1 MNDTAQRF
9 PETAHITGIGLTPFG
24 KNLGMSALELQG
36 VASFAALDDAGITAR
51 DLDTVIAGYATTI
64 QHLMPANLLAEY
76 IGAKPNKAFGMS
88 IGGATGIGMVA
99 EAARLVRRGEAE
111 TVLVVGGENR
121 SSGQSRDTAISTL
134 AQVGH
139 STHEVAL
146 GANIPAYYA
155 LLASEYLHR
164 HGRARED
171 FAHLAVQ
178 MRGHAST
185 HPGAQFTKPS
195 TVADVLAA
203 PAVAEPLGLLDCC
216 PVSDGGAA
224 FVISNRTD
232 SGRGVAIT
240 GTGQANRHQHISE
253 ADFRDF
259 GARESSQQALDEA
272 GIGLSDIDV
281 LGVYDSFTVTLAIL
295 LEEIGFAA
303 PGTAGEMA
311 KAGEFSACGR
321 YPLNLHG
328 GLLSYG
334 HSGVAGGMAHLVE
347 VVTQIRGEAGARQ
360 LVDRPRRGFLH
371 ADGGVLSAHVSL
383 VVDSAP
389 EFQQRTT
396 EVSE

>member
-1 MNDTAQRF
+1 MNDTARTF
-9 PETAHITGIGLTPFG
+9 PAPAHITGVGLTRFG
-24 KNLGMSALELQG
+24 KDLGMSALELQG
-36 VASFAALDDAGITAR
+36 AASFAALDDAGITAR

-99 EAARLVRRGEAE
+99 EGARLVRRGEAE

-155 LLASEYLHR
+155 LLASEYLDR
-164 HGRARED
+164 HGVSRED

-178 MRGHAST
+178 MRAHAST
-185 HPGAQFTKPS
+185 HSGAQFTKPS

-232 SGRGVAIT
+232 GGRGVAIV

-259 GARESSQQALDEA
+259 GARESSQQALGEA
-272 GIGLSDIDV
+272 GIGLDNIDV
-281 LGVYDSFTVTLAIL
+281 LGIYDSFTVTLAIL

-303 PGTAGEMA
+303 PGSAGKMA
-311 KAGEFSACGR
+311 KAGEFSESGR

-360 LVDRPRRGFLH
+360 MANRPRLGFLH

-383 VVDSAP
+383 VVDGAP
-389 EFQQRTT
+389 ESQLRTT
-396 EVSE
+396 EVSA

>member
-1 MNDTAQRF
+1 MNETAQRF
-9 PETAHITGIGLTPFG
+9 QETAHITGVGLTTFG
-24 KNLGMSALELQG
+24 KNLGMTALELQG
-36 VASFAALDDAGITAR
+36 VSAFAALDDAGVTAR
-51 DLDTVIAGYATTI
+51 DLDTVITGYATTI

-76 IGAKPNKAFGMS
+76 IGAQPNKALGMS

-99 EAARLVRRGEAE
+99 EATRLVRNGEAE

-164 HGRARED
+164 YGLSRED

-178 MRGHAST
+178 MRAHAST
-185 HPGAQFTKPS
+185 HSGAQFTKPS

-224 FVISNRTD
+224 FVISSRTD
-232 SGRGVAIT
+232 GGRGVAIV

-259 GARESSQQALDEA
+259 GARESSQQALGEA
-272 GIGLSDIDV
+272 GIGLADIDV
-281 LGVYDSFTVTLAIL
+281 LGIYDSFTVTLAIL

-311 KAGEFSACGR
+311 KAGEFSARGR

-389 EFQQRTT
+389 ESQQRTT
-396 EVSE
+396 EVSA

>member
-1 MNDTAQRF
+1 MNDTARTF
-9 PETAHITGIGLTPFG
+9 PAPAHITGVGLTRFG
-24 KNLGMSALELQG
+24 KDLGMSALELQG
-36 VASFAALDDAGITAR
+36 AASFAALDDAGITAR

-155 LLASEYLHR
+155 LLASEYLDR
-164 HGRARED
+164 HGVSRED

-178 MRGHAST
+178 MRAHAST
-185 HPGAQFTKPS
+185 HSGAQFTKPS

-232 SGRGVAIT
+232 GGRGVAIV

-259 GARESSQQALDEA
+259 GARESSQQALAEA
-272 GIGLSDIDV
+272 GIGLDDIDV
-281 LGVYDSFTVTLAIL
+281 LGIYDSFTVTLAIL

-303 PGTAGEMA
+303 SGSAGKMA
-311 KAGEFSACGR
+311 KAGEFSESGR

-360 LVDRPRRGFLH
+360 MANRPRLGFLH

-383 VVDSAP
+383 VVDGAP
-389 EFQQRTT
+389 ESQLRTT
-396 EVSE
+396 EVSA